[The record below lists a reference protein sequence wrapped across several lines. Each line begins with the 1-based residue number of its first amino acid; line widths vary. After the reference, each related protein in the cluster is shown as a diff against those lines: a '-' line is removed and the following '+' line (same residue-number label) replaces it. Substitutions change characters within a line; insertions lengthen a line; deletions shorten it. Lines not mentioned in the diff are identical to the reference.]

1 MDKRIIL
8 DNEYATLWY
17 HSDTRIVHH
26 KIKKYIFG
34 QPLQELLSKGTE
46 VLRQNKAEKWLSDD
60 RSNNALTPEDQN
72 WANNVWFPETARA
85 GWKYWAL
92 VQPEKVTGQ
101 MNMKKQANVVTNGGV
116 TVGTFDDPEE
126 AMDWLVSL

>member
-1 MDKRIIL
+1 L
-8 DNEYATLWY
+8 T
-17 HSDTRIVHH
+17 
-26 KIKKYIFG
+26 G
-34 QPLQELLSKGTE
+34 GGTE

-60 RSNNALTPEDQN
+60 RNNNALTTEDQN

-101 MNMKKQANVVTNGGV
+101 MNMKKQANVVTSGGV
-116 TVGTFDDPEE
+116 TVGTFNDPEA
-126 AMDWLVSL
+126 AMDWLVSR